1 MRRHAPALVW
11 TAALALGAC
20 TGRDDAQAARGRA
33 LFEGDVALTARL
45 VGHDQ
50 PLPVQA
56 TRCLNCHGA
65 ADDGVV
71 GAAAAAGSAAAR
83 AAANTG
89 WSAPLARTAPP
100 LDRARLTQAQS
111 RRGGPA
117 SAYDAAA
124 LCRLLRTGVDPA
136 QVLLP
141 AVMPRYDI
149 SDEQCAELWSALSR
163 P

>member
-1 MRRHAPALVW
+1 MRRLASGLVLL
-11 TAALALGAC
+11 AALALGAC
-20 TGRDDAQAARGRA
+20 TGRDDALAARGKA

-56 TRCLNCHGA
+56 TRCVNCHE
-65 ADDGVV
+65 
-71 GAAAAAGSAAAR
+71 AAATGAAGSAAAAAAR

-100 LDRARLTQAQS
+100 LDRARLTQPRS

-141 AVMPRYDI
+141 AVMPRYEI
-149 SDEQCAELWSALSR
+149 SDEQCAELWSTLSR
-163 P
+163 L

>member
-1 MRRHAPALVW
+1 MKRHASALLW

-20 TGRDDAQAARGRA
+20 TGRDDAKAARGRA

-45 VGHDQ
+45 VGHEQ
-50 PLPVQA
+50 PLPAQA
-56 TRCLNCHGA
+56 TRCVNCHGA
-65 ADDGVV
+65 AASG
-71 GAAAAAGSAAAR
+71 AAGSAAAAAAR

-89 WSAPLARTAPP
+89 WAAPLARTAPA
-100 LDRARLTQAQS
+100 LDRARLTQSQS

-117 SAYDAAA
+117 SAYDAAT

-149 SDEQCAELWSALSR
+149 SDEQCAELWSTLSR